1 MKVYSENH
9 QSMGGF
15 PAMFDHQ
22 RGYLSWAMGD
32 TTADF
37 PVVRPFQAAIKAG
50 KLQDS
55 QL

>member
-1 MKVYSENH
+1 
-9 QSMGGF
+9 MGGF
-15 PAMFDHQ
+15 PAIFDHQ
-22 RGYLSWAMGD
+22 RGYLSWVMGD

-37 PVVRPFQAAIKAG
+37 PVVRPSIKAGKAG